1 LIDHGF
7 SILIQI
13 DDAHRAN
20 CMAVTTTNTFFLI
33 DFHFSQPG
41 VAETVMAKPLSKV
54 SDGGR

>member
-1 LIDHGF
+1 
-7 SILIQI
+7 
-13 DDAHRAN
+13 
-20 CMAVTTTNTFFLI
+20 MAVTTTNTFFLI